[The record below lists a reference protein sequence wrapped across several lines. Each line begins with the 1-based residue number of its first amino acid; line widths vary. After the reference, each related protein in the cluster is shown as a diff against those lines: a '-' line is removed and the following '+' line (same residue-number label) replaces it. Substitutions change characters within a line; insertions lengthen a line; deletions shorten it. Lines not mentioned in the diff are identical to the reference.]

1 MSTDETATPPMA
13 KPAGVD
19 QTFEQTRPRRG
30 SDEIDAFLRAVVKT
44 GASDIHL
51 KAGQSPR
58 LRIGGRLRKVDREAT
73 PNEEFES
80 RVLSMLSDEER
91 QTLLREGSV
100 DIAYDLGGEARFR
113 VNVYQQETGL
123 SLAARMVPREIPT
136 FEQLHLPPS
145 IAQAAEMT
153 RGLVLVAGTTGSGK
167 SSTIAALLE
176 RINRTRHDH
185 IVTIEDPIE
194 FLYECKD
201 SLVDQREVGIN
212 VPSFELALRAL
223 LREDP
228 DVVLI
233 GEMRDAETFRAALQ
247 AADTG
252 HLVFTT
258 VHASNAAQSISRLI
272 NMFPLDEQPMIR
284 QSLVLSLQAVISQM
298 LLPSC
303 AEDIERVP
311 AVEILISTP
320 IVRKLI
326 SEGEEDEL
334 GDVIRSGDDGMLGYA
349 ECLVDLC
356 KKGMIDERTAVEA
369 APNKD
374 EFKRLLAGI
383 QTTNV
388 QFFGG

>member
-1 MSTDETATPPMA
+1 MPANNSAVPSGGEV
-13 KPAGVD
+13 AGVD

-30 SDEIDAFLRAVVKT
+30 SEEIDAFLRGVIKT
-44 GASDIHL
+44 GASDLHL

-58 LRIGGRLRKVDREAT
+58 LRIGGRLRKVDQEAA
-73 PNEEFES
+73 PSEEFEA
-80 RVLSMLSDEER
+80 RVLSLLSDEER

-100 DIAYDLGGEARFR
+100 DMAYDLGGEARFR

-123 SLAARMVPREIPT
+123 SLAARLVPREIPS
-136 FEQLHLPPS
+136 FDQLNLPPI
-145 IAQAAEMT
+145 IARTADMT

-212 VPSFELALRAL
+212 VPSFDLALRAL

-303 AEDIERVP
+303 AEGIERVP

-334 GDVIRSGDDGMLGYA
+334 GDVIRSGEEGMLGYA

-356 KKGMIDERTAVEA
+356 NKGMIDREVALHA
-369 APNKD
+369 APNK
-374 EFKRLLAGI
+374 EMFQRLLMGI
-383 QTTNV
+383 KTSGV
-388 QFFGG
+388 HYFGG